1 MNFSEIF
8 TRNHYFKISTLHIFV
23 TILKN
28 NLKCAILYG
37 PKETYRREAF
47 HE

>member
-1 MNFSEIF
+1 MTGILVKFLPV
-8 TRNHYFKISTLHIFV
+8 ISTLHIFV

-37 PKETYRREAF
+37 PKETYRWEAF